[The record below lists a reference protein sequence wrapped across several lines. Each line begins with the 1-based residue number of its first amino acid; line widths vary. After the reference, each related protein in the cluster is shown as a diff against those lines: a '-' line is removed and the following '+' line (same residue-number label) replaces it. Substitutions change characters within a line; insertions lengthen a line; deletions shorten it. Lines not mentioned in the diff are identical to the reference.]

1 MVVGIKD
8 GAKMIGISIIAC
20 CAVLVCTM
28 FLNFYFDVLL
38 IENKISSEPAMLF
51 YQAQV
56 STAKVVCLVSGGCL
70 LMTSVVMLFFYC
82 KHYIDTHKKELGILK
97 ALGYSNL
104 KIAKGFRIFGI
115 SVLIGAL
122 PGFCGAFLLMPLFYE
137 LQNKDKILPEIVIQF
152 HPVILLYFVVLPTIE
167 FAVLAVAYAFF
178 QLKAPVLLLLKDGQQ
193 LRVRSGK
200 AKTGKAKTGKIQ
212 TGGAQ
217 TEKSPTE
224 KDQTEKNQT
233 RTPKTDKDEMLP
245 FLADLRKH
253 TLWEK
258 KILLFFITF
267 ASFCFSS
274 MTQMSAGMKELASV
288 MMGIMMLIIG
298 MILACAT
305 LFLAIATVIKGNTK
319 TIAMMRVFGYSRKE
333 CTRALLGVYRPMAY
347 VGFALG
353 TGYQYGLLRLM
364 VDVVFR
370 DIEGVPVYE
379 FDVPVMLLSLV
390 LFTIFYETVMYCFSD
405 KIRKI
410 SVKEIMLE

>member
-8 GAKMIGISIIAC
+8 GAKLIGISIIAC

-56 STAKVVCLVSGGCL
+56 SAAKVVCLVSGGCL

-152 HPVILLYFVVLPTIE
+152 HPVILLYFVVLPTIG
-167 FAVLAVAYAFF
+167 FAILAVAYAFF

-193 LRVRSGK
+193 LRVKAGKPKTGK
-200 AKTGKAKTGKIQ
+200 AKTGKAKT
-212 TGGAQ
+212 
-217 TEKSPTE
+217 
-224 KDQTEKNQT
+224 D
-233 RTPKTDKDEMLP
+233 LP
-245 FLADLRKH
+245 FLTDLRKH

-298 MILACAT
+298 MILACTT

-333 CTRALLGVYRPMAY
+333 CTGALLGVYRPMAY

-370 DIEGVPVYE
+370 DIEGMPVYE
-379 FDVPVMLLSLV
+379 FDFPMMLLSLV